1 MSSVIKRT
9 NVQLA
14 NNASNPGARGPAANS
29 AACVNRVR
37 PLRVGDVVAALEIT
51 CSCGETTV
59 VELDY
64 PKASEERDGKA

>member
-14 NNASNPGARGPAANS
+14 SNASAGGARGPAANAS
-29 AACVNRVR
+29 TCANRVR

-64 PKASEERDGKA
+64 PKVSEERDVKA